1 MRDSLT
7 LTRTN
12 RDNPKQYYVSARLQC
27 FTYIYIYIYIS
38 YLYHIY
44 MLHESLNK
52 ALELMCFSIIE
63 TVFFKTRFLYYI
75 NIIEFLLVIYRTK
88 IMFLKYDFC
97 IR

>member
-1 MRDSLT
+1 
-7 LTRTN
+7 
-12 RDNPKQYYVSARLQC
+12 
-27 FTYIYIYIYIS
+27 
-38 YLYHIY
+38 